1 MKIGANLQLTQHVT
15 RAAVNLANDSAI
27 NIIVW
32 AHRQTHIHKH
42 TNTHIYLDA
51 TVVDIGDHN
60 AFNCAS
66 KPWPQLV
73 FDSYT
78 HTHTCRYWNKTD
90 YTHTHAHI
98 IKHIPQ
104 WRSSG

>member
-32 AHRQTHIHKH
+32 AHRQTHIHTH

-60 AFNCAS
+60 VFNCAS

-78 HTHTCRYWNKTD
+78 HTHTGIKPI
-90 YTHTHAHI
+90 THTHAHI

>member
-15 RAAVNLANDSAI
+15 RAAVNLAKNSAI

-32 AHRQTHIHKH
+32 AHRQTHIHTH

-60 AFNCAS
+60 VFNCAS

-78 HTHTCRYWNKTD
+78 HTHTDTGIKPI
-90 YTHTHAHI
+90 THTHTHT
-98 IKHIPQ
+98 
-104 WRSSG
+104 

>member
-32 AHRQTHIHKH
+32 AHRQTHIH
-42 TNTHIYLDA
+42 TRTRTHIDLDA

-60 AFNCAS
+60 VFNCAS

-78 HTHTCRYWNKTD
+78 HTHTETGIKPITD
-90 YTHTHAHI
+90 THTRTHN
-98 IKHIPQ
+98 
-104 WRSSG
+104 